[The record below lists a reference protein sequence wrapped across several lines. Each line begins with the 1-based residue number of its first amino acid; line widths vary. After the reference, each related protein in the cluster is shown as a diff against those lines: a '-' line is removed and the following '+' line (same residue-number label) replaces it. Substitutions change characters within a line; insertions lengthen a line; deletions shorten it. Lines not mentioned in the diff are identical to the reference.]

1 MPDMETLHRELK
13 AARQELHN
21 LQVLQLQPGKS
32 PERLEMLHQFERS
45 ARSPSF
51 RFLSRTTT
59 RLEPKARLGG
69 DPRPVLRRVPQG
81 FTPTRLRHETEFEFQ

>member
-1 MPDMETLHRELK
+1 LHRGLK

-32 PERLEMLHQFERS
+32 PERLEMLHKFERS

-51 RFLSRTTT
+51 RFLSRTT
-59 RLEPKARLGG
+59 RGLSRRPGWAAIPGRSYAVSRKGL
-69 DPRPVLRRVPQG
+69 PRQGSAMRQNSSFNRVDI
-81 FTPTRLRHETEFEFQ
+81 

>member
-21 LQVLQLQPGKS
+21 LQVLQLQRGKS

-51 RFLSRTTT
+51 RFLGRRRGLSGPAGRRSPAGPTPCPA
-59 RLEPKARLGG
+59 RVYPDKA
-69 DPRPVLRRVPQG
+69 PS
-81 FTPTRLRHETEFEFQ
+81 